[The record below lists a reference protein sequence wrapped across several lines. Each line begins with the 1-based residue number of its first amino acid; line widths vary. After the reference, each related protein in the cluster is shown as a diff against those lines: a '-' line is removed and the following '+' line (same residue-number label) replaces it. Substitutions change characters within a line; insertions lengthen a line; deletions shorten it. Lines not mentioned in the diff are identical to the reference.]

1 VLLNRAVLMRHAGC
15 SRRRR
20 LNTRNP
26 KEISMTTVTDVMTR
40 NVRTLKPGSTV
51 ADAAKAMEEL
61 DVGVIP
67 VCEGD
72 TLVGMVTD
80 RDIVVRAVA
89 QGLDG
94 ETPLAK
100 VMSTDIRTARESDDL
115 DTVLADMAASQ
126 IRRLP
131 VLDAEE
137 HLIGIISIGDIAVK
151 GQDEEDVGQSLGEI
165 STPA

>member
-1 VLLNRAVLMRHAGC
+1 
-15 SRRRR
+15 
-20 LNTRNP
+20 
-26 KEISMTTVTDVMTR
+26 MTTVNDVMTR
-40 NVRTLKPGSTV
+40 DVRTLTPSDTV
-51 ADAAKAMEEL
+51 ASAAKAMEEL

-72 TLVGMVTD
+72 KLLGMVTD

-94 ETPLAK
+94 NTPLAK
-100 VMSTDIRTARESDDL
+100 VMSTEIRTARETDDL

-131 VLDAEE
+131 VLDGAER
-137 HLIGIISIGDIAVK
+137 LVGIISIGDIAVK
-151 GQDEEDVGQSLGEI
+151 GQDEEDVGQSLADI
-165 STPA
+165 SSPA

>member
-1 VLLNRAVLMRHAGC
+1 
-15 SRRRR
+15 
-20 LNTRNP
+20 
-26 KEISMTTVTDVMTR
+26 MTTVTDVMTR
-40 NVRTLKPGSTV
+40 DVRTLTPSDTV
-51 ADAAKAMEEL
+51 ASAAKAMEEL

-72 TLVGMVTD
+72 KLLGMVTD

-94 ETPLAK
+94 NTPLAK

-115 DTVLADMAASQ
+115 DTVLADMASSQ

-131 VLDAEE
+131 VLDGAER
-137 HLIGIISIGDIAVK
+137 LIGIISIGDIAVQ

-165 STPA
+165 SAPA

>member
-1 VLLNRAVLMRHAGC
+1 
-15 SRRRR
+15 
-20 LNTRNP
+20 
-26 KEISMTTVTDVMTR
+26 MTTVNDVMTR
-40 NVRTLKPGSTV
+40 DVRTLTPSDTV
-51 ADAAKAMEEL
+51 ASAAKAMEEL

-72 TLVGMVTD
+72 KLLGMVTD

-94 ETPLAK
+94 NTPLAR
-100 VMSTDIRTARESDDL
+100 VMSTDIRTARETDDL
-115 DTVLADMAASQ
+115 DTVLADMASSQ

-131 VLDAEE
+131 VLNGAER
-137 HLIGIISIGDIAVK
+137 LVGIISIGDIAVK

-165 STPA
+165 SAPA

>member
-1 VLLNRAVLMRHAGC
+1 
-15 SRRRR
+15 
-20 LNTRNP
+20 
-26 KEISMTTVTDVMTR
+26 MTTVTDVMTR
-40 NVRTLKPGSTV
+40 NVRTLSPGSTITE
-51 ADAAKAMEEL
+51 AAKAMEEM

-72 TLVGMVTD
+72 SLVGMVTD
-80 RDIVVRAVA
+80 RDIVLRAVA
-89 QGLDG
+89 RGLDG
-94 ETPLAK
+94 DTPLAK

-115 DTVLADMAASQ
+115 DTVLADMASSQ

-137 HLIGIISIGDIAVK
+137 RLIGIVSIGDIAVK

-165 STPA
+165 SAPA

>member
-1 VLLNRAVLMRHAGC
+1 
-15 SRRRR
+15 
-20 LNTRNP
+20 
-26 KEISMTTVTDVMTR
+26 MTTVTDVMTR
-40 NVRTLKPGSTV
+40 NVRTLKPGNTV

-94 ETPLAK
+94 DTPLAK

-137 HLIGIISIGDIAVK
+137 RLIGIISIGDIAVK